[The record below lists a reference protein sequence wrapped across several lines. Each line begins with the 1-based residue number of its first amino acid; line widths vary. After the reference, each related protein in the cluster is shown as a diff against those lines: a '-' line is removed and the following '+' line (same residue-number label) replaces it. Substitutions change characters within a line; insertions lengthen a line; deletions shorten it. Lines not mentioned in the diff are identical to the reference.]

1 VIRMFDLRRR
11 AVPLGLA
18 VSGWPFPGITA
29 VPGHDLLRP
38 LDVMAFAL
46 TACIIRSRPTRPIGS
61 RLSPSVPSRS
71 ATTSMW

>member
-1 VIRMFDLRRR
+1 MIRMFNLRRR

-46 TACIIRSRPTRPIGS
+46 TAD
-61 RLSPSVPSRS
+61 LS
-71 ATTSMW
+71 TS